1 MIPSNHLL
9 LALLKGAH
17 SGIGLIQLSFEQG
30 QLQLHRQVQSTAA
43 AVVAVAVAVAVT
55 LLGSFRS
62 SFSSL
67 VLLAVLAW
75 P

>member
-43 AVVAVAVAVAVT
+43 AAVVAVAVAVT